1 MGVGGQKT
9 CLLGS
14 GGTSGRREQGRD
26 PSGFIGIEKIIA
38 IVTLTSCQNKIFAI
52 ERERGQ
58 AIRHHQAIHVV
69 VAGRRIAAIGI
80 VFGINSWITE
90 AHHGESITAG
100 ALAAEV
106 VVVVDDNGAVVPQ
119 GEALGLVVAE
129 RAAHRRQVE
138 QLHLAGQLDAGGS
151 QTIGARG
158 VVDTIH
164 QGEAVVEQLGAGHA
178 DRVQPARGGSA
189 SSFGR
194 NHHTELAQ
202 LHLAGGG
209 ANTLVDLISD
219 QEIAKLAGVVAADA
233 SEVAADINDAGGF
246 LVIGDEVGV
255 RGARAPEQ
263 DRIVLRQLH
272 QRVGGGV
279 VTPDLRQ
286 AGVAAGIFL
295 QQDRAVIGHGHVV
308 EHHLALAAVEQHLH
322 RTAELRT
329 GGVRELQR
337 PQPAGACGRG
347 RGDEIEA
354 LAVLAPGPIFRPQPV
369 GHTGGNALAV
379 QRGAGFT
386 LDITQIHQLKAAD
399 AAAIQ
404 SQARFIR
411 ARQVAQLGVG
421 GTSGVDANAIG
432 GATG

>member
-1 MGVGGQKT
+1 MGKSAAFWSGFLAGEEDAAAVAVAAVAEGRGSGEVCRAEARKGRGGAIAPAGAVGTRQEQIVGRGEEILAADHREGGLIDLQIGHVGALRPVGTQIAGGVAEFMGHQHPQGAIAVIGDTDPIGDAIEAIAVVTKFT
-9 CLLGS
+9 RINHFAEHRTPLRSHQERLGRQGGFWNDLLLGIGLS
-14 GGTSGRREQGRD
+14 GG
-26 PSGFIGIEKIIA
+26 
-38 IVTLTSCQNKIFAI
+38 
-52 ERERGQ
+52 
-58 AIRHHQAIHVV
+58 
-69 VAGRRIAAIGI
+69 
-80 VFGINSWITE
+80 
-90 AHHGESITAG
+90 
-100 ALAAEV
+100 
-106 VVVVDDNGAVVPQ
+106 
-119 GEALGLVVAE
+119 
-129 RAAHRRQVE
+129 
-138 QLHLAGQLDAGGS
+138 
-151 QTIGARG
+151 
-158 VVDTIH
+158 
-164 QGEAVVEQLGAGHA
+164 
-178 DRVQPARGGSA
+178 
-189 SSFGR
+189 
-194 NHHTELAQ
+194 HHTELAQ

-421 GTSGVDANAIG
+421 GASGVDANAIG